1 MVKLDSVEIQLSH
14 LLEERKSV
22 DRETQGLRNQLDKAE
37 DMVRVCCSL
46 HNQALCLGFQ
56 NLFFSFS

>member
-1 MVKLDSVEIQLSH
+1 MVKLDSVEIELGH

-37 DMVRVCCSL
+37 DMVRVRICSSLSAELQIRSNVL
-46 HNQALCLGFQ
+46 H
-56 NLFFSFS
+56 